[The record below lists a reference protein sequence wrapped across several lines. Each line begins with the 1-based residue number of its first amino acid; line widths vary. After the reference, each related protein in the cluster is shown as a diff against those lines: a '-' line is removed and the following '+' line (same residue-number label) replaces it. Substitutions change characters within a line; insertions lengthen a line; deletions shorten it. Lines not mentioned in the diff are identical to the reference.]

1 MAKIRI
7 MLVEDHNVF
16 REGLKKLLETEDK
29 FQVVAQAD
37 SFAQALKHTDGNV
50 DILLLDIGL
59 PDGDGLEL
67 CSQLLSAFPQLKII
81 ILTTYYD
88 DITLVRQALERGV
101 KGFVPKYAFFE
112 EIKSAILTVYKGSI
126 YIYPGL
132 QAQLLLANREPCLSD
147 TETNILQ
154 LIAQGKNQKEIAAKL
169 YMSLSTLC
177 RRIRGLCTK
186 LGVSTIEE
194 ALAVAAK
201 RGLLR

>member
-1 MAKIRI
+1 MEKIRI

-37 SFAQALKHTDGNV
+37 SFAQALKHTEGNV
-50 DILLLDIGL
+50 DIVLLDIGL

-67 CSQLLSAFPQLKII
+67 CSQLLSVFPQLKII
-81 ILTTYYD
+81 ILTTYD
-88 DITLVRQALERGV
+88 DITLVRKALERGV

-132 QAQLLLANREPCLSD
+132 QAHLLLANREPCLSD

-154 LIAQGKNQKEIAAKL
+154 LIAQGENQKEIAAKL
-169 YMSLSTLC
+169 YMSLSTLR

>member
-1 MAKIRI
+1 MEKIRI

-37 SFAQALKHTDGNV
+37 SFAQALKHIEGNV
-50 DILLLDIGL
+50 DIVLLDIGL

-67 CSQLLSAFPQLKII
+67 CSQLLSVFPQLKII
-81 ILTTYYD
+81 ILTTYD
-88 DITLVRQALERGV
+88 DITLVRKALERGV

-126 YIYPGL
+126 YIYPSF

-154 LIAQGKNQKEIAAKL
+154 LIAQGKNQKEIAVEL
-169 YMSLSTLC
+169 YMSLSTLR

>member
-1 MAKIRI
+1 MEKIRI

-37 SFAQALKHTDGNV
+37 SFAQALKYTDGNV
-50 DILLLDIGL
+50 DIVLLDIGL

-81 ILTTYYD
+81 ILTTYD
-88 DITLVRQALERGV
+88 DITLVRKALERGV

-154 LIAQGKNQKEIAAKL
+154 LIAQGENQKEIAAKL
-169 YMSLSTLC
+169 YMSLSTLR